1 MKTETLQQNTEN
13 LVGGWSPYRDLTSE
27 DKVIW
32 NETPKPLG
40 VDYTPFAVSTQIV
53 NGVNYRFK
61 CTASMPPAEVVWEAI
76 VEIYKPING
85 KPRIIGII
93 RL

>member
-1 MKTETLQQNTEN
+1 MKTETLQTTES
-13 LVGGWSPYRDLTSE
+13 LVGGWSPYRDLTPE
-27 DKVIW
+27 DRVVW

-40 VDYTPFAVSTQIV
+40 VVYEPFAVSTQIV
-53 NGVNYRFK
+53 NGTNYRFK
-61 CTASMPPAEVVWEAI
+61 CSASMPPADVIWEAI

-85 KPRIIGII
+85 EPRIIGII

>member
-1 MKTETLQQNTEN
+1 
-13 LVGGWSPYRDLTSE
+13 
-27 DKVIW
+27 
-32 NETPKPLG
+32 
-40 VDYTPFAVSTQIV
+40 
-53 NGVNYRFK
+53 
-61 CTASMPPAEVVWEAI
+61 MPPAEVVWEAI